1 MPLLFIKHI
10 WGEGKIQPVFA
21 VKNINAGYGDV
32 VIVHDVSIYVNE
44 GEIVAVVGPNGS
56 GKSTLLKSILGFARL
71 FQGKV
76 VYCGEDITGIASD
89 RAVSMGIGYV
99 PQVNNVFPNLTIS
112 ENLDMGAYHRK
123 GRASIKAGI
132 REIFEMFPELEVRK
146 NALAGN
152 LSGGE
157 RQMLAIARA
166 MMAQPKVLLLD
177 EPLASLSPKP
187 VSVILSKLGK
197 IKETGTAII
206 IVEQNV
212 RKALSVSSRGYVLVE
227 GTCAMEG
234 EASSLFAEESSKQ
247 RFLGLEAK
255 GIDTD
260 LASRHN

>member
-1 MPLLFIKHI
+1 MEPI
-10 WGEGKIQPVFA
+10 FA
-21 VKNINAGYGDV
+21 AENINAGYGDV
-32 VIVHDVSIYVNE
+32 TIVYDISVKVDE
-44 GEIVAVVGPNGS
+44 GEIVAIVGPNGS

-71 FQGKV
+71 FQGSV
-76 VYCGEDITGIASD
+76 FYQGNDITGIASD
-89 RAVSMGIGYV
+89 KAVKLGIGYV
-99 PQVNNVFPNLTIS
+99 PQINNIFPNLTIS

-123 GRASIKAGI
+123 GKAAIRAGM
-132 REIFEMFPELEVRK
+132 REIFDMFPELEVRK

-197 IKETGTAII
+197 IKEAGTAIV

-212 RKALSVSSRGYVLVE
+212 KKALSVSNRGYAVVN
-227 GTCAMEG
+227 GKCAMEG
-234 EASSLFAEESSKQ
+234 DADSLFAEESSKQ
-247 RFLGLEAK
+247 KFLGLETK

-260 LASRHN
+260 LSSVHN

>member
-1 MPLLFIKHI
+1 MV
-10 WGEGKIQPVFA
+10 PVFM
-21 VKNINAGYGDV
+21 VENINAGYGDV
-32 VIVHDVSIYVNE
+32 VIVHDVSVKVDE

-76 VYCGEDITGIASD
+76 FYCGKDITGVASD

-123 GRASIKAGI
+123 GKASVKAGI
-132 REIFEMFPELEVRK
+132 GEIFGMFPELEVRK

-187 VSVILSKLGK
+187 VSIILSKLRK

-212 RKALSVSSRGYVLVE
+212 KKALSASNRGYVLVE
-227 GTCAMEG
+227 GACAMQG
-234 EASSLFAEESSKQ
+234 DAASLFAEESSKQ
-247 RFLGLEAK
+247 RYLGLESK
-255 GIDTD
+255 GY
-260 LASRHN
+260 

>member
-1 MPLLFIKHI
+1 MEPIFVA
-10 WGEGKIQPVFA
+10 E
-21 VKNINAGYGDV
+21 NINAGYGDV
-32 VIVHDVSIYVNE
+32 TIVYDVSVKVDE
-44 GEIVAVVGPNGS
+44 GEIVAIVGPNGS

-76 VYCGEDITGIASD
+76 FYQGKDITGITSD
-89 RAVSMGIGYV
+89 RAVKLGIGYV
-99 PQVNNVFPNLTIS
+99 PQINNIFPNLTIS

-123 GRASIKAGI
+123 GKSAIRGGV
-132 REIFEMFPELEVRK
+132 REIFDMFPELEVRK
-146 NALAGN
+146 KALAGN

-166 MMAQPKVLLLD
+166 MMAGPKVLLLD

-187 VSVILSKLGK
+187 VSVILSKLEK
-197 IKETGTAII
+197 IKEGGTAIV

-212 RKALSVSSRGYVLVE
+212 KKALSASSRGYVLVN

-234 EASSLFAEESSKQ
+234 DAASLFAEESSKQ
-247 RFLGLEAK
+247 KFLGLETK

-260 LASRHN
+260 LSPVHN